1 MFEALTEKFESAFKS
16 IKGEGKL
23 TEQNI
28 AEPVRTVR
36 RALLEADVN
45 LQIVKQFE
53 GHIKEK
59 ALGKEV
65 LLHLS
70 PAQQFMHVVYQELV
84 ELMGEANVP
93 LAKTSPRIGDK
104 PVVVLMAGLQ
114 GAGKT
119 TACAKLA
126 LFLKKEKL
134 KVLLTACDV
143 YRPAA
148 IDQLLTLGR
157 QIQTPVY
164 SEGTDAR
171 PVDIARNALS
181 QAQEQNFDVLIVD
194 TAGRLQIDE
203 TLMGE
208 LVQIKEVLQPDEVL
222 LVVDA
227 MTGQEA
233 ANLTRSFHE
242 RIGITGAVLTKM
254 DGDTLG
260 GAALSVRQ
268 ISGQPIKFIGV
279 GEKVEALQ
287 PFYPERMASRI
298 LGSGDIL
305 TLVERA
311 QEEIDITDAKQ
322 MEEKI
327 LKAQFNLEDFVGQMR
342 MIKRMGSLGGV
353 LKMIPGMNKIS
364 DDQIEQGE
372 VQLKRTEA
380 MINSMTREE
389 RKNPGIIDNA
399 RKRRVAK
406 GSGVSIQDVG
416 KMLNDFE
423 TMRTMMQQFGQM
435 GGMGG
440 GAPGVSGGPRL
451 PRPSSLGPSWR
462 GQGKPRPPKGGDKK
476 KKGKGFGK

>member
-1 MFEALTEKFESAFKS
+1 MFEALAEKFESAFKS

-28 AEPVRTVR
+28 QDPLRAVR

-45 LQIVKQFE
+45 LQVVKEFE

-59 ALGKEV
+59 ALGKDV

-70 PAQQFMHVVYQELV
+70 PTQQFMHVVYHELV
-84 ELMGEANVP
+84 DLMGEANVP
-93 LAKTSPRIGDK
+93 LATTSARTGHK

-126 LFLKKEKL
+126 LFLKKNKRTA
-134 KVLLTACDV
+134 LLTACDV

-148 IDQLLTLGR
+148 IDQLQTLGR
-157 QIQTPVY
+157 QIQVPVY
-164 SEGTDAR
+164 SEGNAAS
-171 PVDIARNALS
+171 PVNIARNALE
-181 QAQEQNFDVLIVD
+181 QAIAQNIDVLIVD

-208 LVQIKEVLQPDEVL
+208 LAQIKTALQPDEIL

-227 MTGQEA
+227 MIGQEA
-233 ANLTRSFHE
+233 ANLTRTFHE
-242 RIGITGAVLTKM
+242 QIGITGAILTKM

-305 TLVERA
+305 TLVEKA
-311 QEEIDITDAKQ
+311 QEEISLHDAKQ

-327 LKAQFNLEDFVGQMR
+327 LKAEFNLEDFIAQMR
-342 MIKRMGSLGGV
+342 MIKRLGSLGGV
-353 LKMIPGMNKIS
+353 MKMIPGMNKLS

-372 VQLKRTEA
+372 IQLKRTEA

-389 RKNPGIIDNA
+389 RRKPGIIDNA
-399 RKRRVAK
+399 RKRRIAK
-406 GSGVSIQDVG
+406 GSGVGVQDVG

-423 TMRTMMQQFGQM
+423 TMRNMMQQFGQM
-435 GGMGG
+435 GMGG
-440 GAPGVSGGPRL
+440 GPGGLKKPPAAR
-451 PRPSSLGPSWR
+451 LGPSWR
-462 GQGKPRPPKGGDKK
+462 GQGNPRPPAGGNNKKK
-476 KKGKGFGK
+476 KKGKGFGQ

>member
-1 MFEALTEKFESAFKS
+1 MFEALSEKLEGAFKS
-16 IKGEGKL
+16 LKGEGKL

-28 AEPVRTVR
+28 TEPLRTVR

-45 LQIVKQFE
+45 LQVVKQFE
-53 GHIKEK
+53 SHVKEK

-70 PAQQFMHVVYQELV
+70 PTQQFMHVVYTELV
-84 ELMGEANVP
+84 DLMGEANVP
-93 LAKTSPRIGDK
+93 LANSSRRPGFK
-104 PVVVLMAGLQ
+104 PVVILMAGLQ
-114 GAGKT
+114 GTGKT

-126 LFLKKEKL
+126 LYLKKEK
-134 KVLLTACDV
+134 KKALLTACDV

-148 IDQLLTLGR
+148 IDQLVTLGR
-157 QIQTPVY
+157 QIQVPVY
-164 SEGTDAR
+164 SEGTAADPVTIAEHALQQAR
-171 PVDIARNALS
+171 
-181 QAQEQNFDVLIVD
+181 EQGADYLIVD

-203 TLMGE
+203 NLMGE
-208 LVQIKEVLQPDEVL
+208 LARIRDTVQPDEVL

-242 RIGITGAVLTKM
+242 RIGLTGAILTKM

-260 GAALSVRQ
+260 GAALSVRT

-287 PFYPERMASRI
+287 PFYPDRMASRI

-305 TLVERA
+305 TLVEKA
-311 QEEIDITDAKQ
+311 QEEIDVNDARR

-327 LKAQFNLEDFVGQMR
+327 LKAQFNLEDFVSQMR
-342 MIKRMGSLGGV
+342 MIKRLGSLGGV
-353 LKMIPGMNKIS
+353 MKMIPGMNKLT
-364 DDQIEQGE
+364 DDQIEHGE
-372 VQLKRTEA
+372 LQLKRTEA

-389 RKNPGIIDNA
+389 RRNPSIINNP
-399 RKRRVAK
+399 RKKRIAH
-406 GSGVSIQDVG
+406 GSGVTIQDVG

-423 TMRTMMQQFGQM
+423 QMRTMMQQFGQM
-435 GGMGG
+435 GMGGGFPGMGG
-440 GAPGVSGGPRL
+440 GRPPRL
-451 PRPSSLGPSWR
+451 PSSRPPSSG
-462 GQGKPRPPKGGDKK
+462 GGKAKK
-476 KKGKGFGK
+476 KKGKGFGR

>member
-1 MFEALTEKFESAFKS
+1 MFEALAEKFESAFKS

-28 AEPVRTVR
+28 QDPLRAVR

-45 LQIVKQFE
+45 LQVVKEFE

-59 ALGKEV
+59 ALGKDV

-70 PAQQFMHVVYQELV
+70 PTQQFMHVVYHELV
-84 ELMGEANVP
+84 DLMGQANVP
-93 LAKTSPRIGDK
+93 LATTSPRAGHK

-126 LFLKKEKL
+126 LFLKKNKRT
-134 KVLLTACDV
+134 VLLTACDV

-148 IDQLLTLGR
+148 IDQLQTLGR
-157 QIQTPVY
+157 QIQVPVY
-164 SEGTDAR
+164 SEGNAAN
-171 PVDIARNALS
+171 PVSIARNALE
-181 QAQEQNFDVLIVD
+181 QAITQNIDVLIVD

-203 TLMGE
+203 NLMGE
-208 LVQIKEVLQPDEVL
+208 LTQIKTALEPDEIL

-227 MTGQEA
+227 MIGQEA

-242 RIGITGAVLTKM
+242 RIGITGAILTKM

-287 PFYPERMASRI
+287 AFYPERMASRI

-305 TLVERA
+305 TLVEKA
-311 QEEIDITDAKQ
+311 QEEISLNDAKQ

-327 LKAQFNLEDFVGQMR
+327 LKAEFNLEDFIAQMR
-342 MIKRMGSLGGV
+342 MIKRLGSLGGV
-353 LKMIPGMNKIS
+353 MKMIPGMNKLS

-372 VQLKRTEA
+372 AQLKRTEA
-380 MINSMTREE
+380 IINSMTREE
-389 RKNPGIIDNA
+389 RRKPGIIDNA
-399 RKRRVAK
+399 RKKRIAK
-406 GSGVSIQDVG
+406 GSGVGIQDVG

-423 TMRTMMQQFGQM
+423 TMRNMMQQFGQM
-435 GGMGG
+435 GMGG
-440 GAPGVSGGPRL
+440 GPGGLKKPPAARL
-451 PRPSSLGPSWR
+451 GQSWR
-462 GQGKPRPPKGGDKK
+462 GQGNPRPPAGGTDKKK
-476 KKGKGFGK
+476 KKGKGFGQ